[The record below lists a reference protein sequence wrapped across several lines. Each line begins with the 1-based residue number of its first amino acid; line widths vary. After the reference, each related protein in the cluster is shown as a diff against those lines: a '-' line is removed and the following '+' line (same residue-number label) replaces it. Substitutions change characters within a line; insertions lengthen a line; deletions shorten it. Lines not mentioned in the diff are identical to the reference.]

1 MRKKNWKRKKWENT
15 RKKYNESIKKV
26 LEYRLKKS
34 INQIVIEIFLKKEKK
49 RKEYQQN
56 CYRNISEEIKEM
68 KREYKQ
74 KSYKNL
80 CNGKKDKVKENG
92 RKYCKTI
99 KSKLLL

>member
-1 MRKKNWKRKKWENT
+1 
-15 RKKYNESIKKV
+15 
-26 LEYRLKKS
+26 
-34 INQIVIEIFLKKEKK
+34 
-49 RKEYQQN
+49 
-56 CYRNISEEIKEM
+56 M

-80 CNGKKDKVKENG
+80 HNRKKEKVEENG

>member
-1 MRKKNWKRKKWENT
+1 
-15 RKKYNESIKKV
+15 
-26 LEYRLKKS
+26 
-34 INQIVIEIFLKKEKK
+34 
-49 RKEYQQN
+49 
-56 CYRNISEEIKEM
+56 M